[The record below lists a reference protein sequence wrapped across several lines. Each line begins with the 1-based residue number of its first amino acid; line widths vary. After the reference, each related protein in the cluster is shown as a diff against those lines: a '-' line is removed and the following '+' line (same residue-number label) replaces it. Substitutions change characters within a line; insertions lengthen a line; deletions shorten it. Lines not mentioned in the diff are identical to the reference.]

1 MLTSIGISTCKV
13 ESRIRPIPNS
23 AQRWSLRCIHF
34 SGTVRL
40 TIDPFLM
47 HSRSGPPTWSRQTY
61 LDATPPNRNH
71 YRYHRVWICAV
82 KHSTESCLKV
92 GTIRVCSGS
101 GLIRPVFSISTFFT
115 LEKLTIADH
124 DLRILGTC
132 ANTSPA
138 LLLTLETLLR
148 SMKTAVGSE
157 ESYAGPYSGFNLTG
171 SN

>member
-1 MLTSIGISTCKV
+1 M
-13 ESRIRPIPNS
+13 
-23 AQRWSLRCIHF
+23 
-34 SGTVRL
+34 
-40 TIDPFLM
+40 
-47 HSRSGPPTWSRQTY
+47 
-61 LDATPPNRNH
+61 
-71 YRYHRVWICAV
+71 
-82 KHSTESCLKV
+82 

-101 GLIRPVFSISTFFT
+101 GLIRPVFSIFTFFT

-157 ESYAGPYSGFNLTG
+157 ESYAGPYSGFNLISVG
-171 SN
+171 L